1 MNYIFTGNIPSTFA
15 WKNIINNTINDF
27 EHKAKLI
34 RMEGDR
40 DFDRFIKL
48 FKFGNPAD
56 IWRYGTTTKKLHVA
70 RSVSKLWT
78 FPPKAKNCSL

>member
-1 MNYIFTGNIPSTFA
+1 
-15 WKNIINNTINDF
+15 
-27 EHKAKLI
+27 
-34 RMEGDR
+34 MEGDR

-78 FPPKAKNCSL
+78 FPLETVY